1 MNECKLYSLMA
12 TGRNDTYLYIHKTT
26 GQLLLV
32 SRPGGYWGT
41 FFCRVSTQ
49 GLMSKSLFKKKK
61 NILKMFVSR
70 KKKKKKG
77 TQFKRLG

>member
-12 TGRNDTYLYIHKTT
+12 KGRNDTYLYVHKTT

-49 GLMSKSLFKKKK
+49 GLMLKSLLKKM
-61 NILKMFVSR
+61 ILKMFVSR
-70 KKKKKKG
+70 KKKKKG
-77 TQFKRLG
+77 NPI

>member
-12 TGRNDTYLYIHKTT
+12 TGRNVTYLYVQKTT

-32 SRPGGYWGT
+32 SRPGGLLGNVLLLSQHT
-41 FFCRVSTQ
+41 GIDV
-49 GLMSKSLFKKKK
+49 KKFIYK
-61 NILKMFVSR
+61 NDLKLFVSR
-70 KKKKKKG
+70 KKKGG